1 MKKGKEGDMLG
12 QLTTE
17 PRIHELE
24 PLKGTSPKGFVE
36 RAKALLGIS
45 TPGPA
50 PVSPGSRRD
59 FLQALQLLGA
69 RCYRCRLGPRDPI
82 PRTISIQISCPYQT
96 WLKVF
101 GPPRGLEKHSIS
113 STGVAIHTWKHD
125 CKDGTIT
132 CIGQLSERLPG
143 LRWVVVMRL
152 GMYG

>member
-1 MKKGKEGDMLG
+1 MLG

-17 PRIHELE
+17 PRIHVFSPRGDE
-24 PLKGTSPKGFVE
+24 PPQGFAE
-36 RAKALLGIS
+36 KAKALLGVS
-45 TPGPA
+45 TPGLAAAPA
-50 PVSPGSRRD
+50 GSRRD

-69 RCYRCRLGPRDPI
+69 RSYRYRLGSRDPI
-82 PRTISIQISCPYQT
+82 PRTIPVQISCPYQT

-101 GPPRGLEKHSIS
+101 GRPRELEKHLHSANS
-113 STGVAIHTWKHD
+113 VAIHTWKHD
-125 CKDGTIT
+125 CKDGPIT